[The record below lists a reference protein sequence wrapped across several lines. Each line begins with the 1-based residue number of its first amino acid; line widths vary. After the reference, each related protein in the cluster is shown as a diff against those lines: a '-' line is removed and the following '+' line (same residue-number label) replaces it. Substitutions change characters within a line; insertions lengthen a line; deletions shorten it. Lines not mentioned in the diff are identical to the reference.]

1 MSVAQV
7 GGRFRSSPL
16 PAHSFPLLPC
26 SSDDATTASSSSNTG
41 AAKTKEKRP
50 ASTATAAAA
59 LLPATLSRGAD
70 SDAGGGEVEMDLD
83 SSSSDGNNAAEVADE
98 DAEAAEQ
105 VYRDDSSLFLKG
117 LSSHNPQ
124 NDYQEHFVGTGN
136 RSVVHK

>member
-1 MSVAQV
+1 MGDSDLP
-7 GGRFRSSPL
+7 FLLLTPSSF
-16 PAHSFPLLPC
+16 SLPC
-26 SSDDATTASSSSNTG
+26 SSDDATTASSSSNAG

-59 LLPATLSRGAD
+59 LLSATLSRGAD

-83 SSSSDGNNAAEVADE
+83 SSSSEAAEVADE
-98 DAEAAEQ
+98 EAEAAEQ

-136 RSVVHK
+136 RSVVNSR